1 MWTNFSQAQLNAGF
15 ILEKLVDGIYVTVTL
30 ADDATPVSSILLAF
44 WKDRDIRLN
53 QRRITIQQNAAQ
65 ISQIINKLSCS
76 REYAETI
83 GVTAGQFD
91 DTANPDEKSNA
102 NSGGILR
109 QQKWAKSSPDEL
121 KMLFI

>member
-1 MWTNFSQAQLNAGF
+1 MKRQ
-15 ILEKLVDGIYVTVTL
+15 IY
-30 ADDATPVSSILLAF
+30 
-44 WKDRDIRLN
+44 IRLN

-109 QQKWAKSSPDEL
+109 QQKWAGSSPDEL
-121 KMLFI
+121 NVVHLTGPLITSVSSCPYPFPSEV